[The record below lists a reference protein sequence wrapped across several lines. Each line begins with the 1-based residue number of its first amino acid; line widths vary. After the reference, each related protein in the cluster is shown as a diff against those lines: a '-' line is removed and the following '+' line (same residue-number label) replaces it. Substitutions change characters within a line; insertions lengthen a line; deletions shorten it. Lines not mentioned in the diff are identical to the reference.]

1 MPDAERRR
9 SVAEPYAELEMFAP
23 KEYSGVLMELAQ
35 SRRGEYVD
43 LKILNERRCSI
54 RYTMPLAERTLILT
68 LTLTLSLTRY
78 TIPLAELITDF
89 FDAMKSRSKA
99 RSSVVVVGIEVRR

>member
-1 MPDAERRR
+1 MHTYWR
-9 SVAEPYAELEMFAP
+9 SYAALEIFAP

-43 LKILNERRCSI
+43 LKFLNERRCSI
-54 RYTMPLAERTLILT
+54 RYN
-68 LTLTLSLTRY
+68 
-78 TIPLAELITDF
+78 IPLAELITDF

-99 RSSVVVVGIEVRR
+99 SYSYCEATY